1 MGPGFKKTAILLGI
15 VAGLILTHGCGS
27 SKSSTTVGGSG
38 GTGNTAG
45 VTISNE
51 VSSPSEMSVGDIMM
65 VQFSSL
71 GSAEIDFSGADSA
84 SKYYLAVGNLD
95 SGYGSHSVTI
105 QGSLNE
111 LETKSLGEAAYS
123 EDDSEDEKW
132 ENWTTN
138 DAFQQ
143 RLFDIGHAMAI
154 DPDMM
159 VAEPAPVS
167 TSMSAKASLTPK
179 AVGVGDTEEFRVLNS
194 LSSVSSYTT
203 VTGRAKCVESNAIIY
218 LDVEVETE
226 NPSDITDSDISTL
239 CTAFNSQVAVE
250 RAAFGNESDVN
261 GDGKV
266 AALLTP
272 QVNRLGSMGGGI
284 ITGFFLA
291 SDLYSRD
298 GSNLISNEREIV
310 YTLVPDSAGVYGMV
324 IPTTFAK
331 ENLLSAV
338 LPHELQHVISYNQH
352 VFEGE
357 GTPEYNW
364 VNEGLS
370 HFAENLVAYGQEN
383 YSRVG
388 IYLNSPSSY
397 RLAATGSPDLGE
409 RGAAYLF
416 VQFLYE
422 QHPDPETFLWDLYH
436 SNASGIANIEAAY
449 AGTSENFDQFGEFF
463 MRWMTA
469 LVMTNRGISADT
481 RYVYEPRTWNSDTER
496 WQGICLICNA
506 EDGRGTV
513 LNGPTLGT
521 YNGSSSIY
529 MYSSATRFYNVDSVP
544 DVVSFNS
551 TSSGTFGAV
560 LVRKE

>member
-1 MGPGFKKTAILLGI
+1 MGPGVKKTAILLGI
-15 VAGLILTHGCGS
+15 VAGLIITHGCGS
-27 SKSSTTVGGSG
+27 SNSNNTVGGG

-51 VSSPSEMSVGDIMM
+51 VSSPSEMNIGDIMM

-71 GSAEIDFSGADSA
+71 GSAEIDFSGADS
-84 SKYYLAVGNLD
+84 SSQYYLAVGNLD
-95 SGYGSHSVTI
+95 SSYGSHSVTI

-111 LETKSLGEAAYS
+111 LETKSMGEASYS
-123 EDDSEDEKW
+123 VDDSEDEKW
-132 ENWTTN
+132 ASWTAA

-154 DPDMM
+154 DPNVTIAD
-159 VAEPAPVS
+159 PAFSV
-167 TSMSAKASLTPK
+167 SAKAAVSPK
-179 AVGVGDTEEFRVLNS
+179 AAGVGDTEDFRVLNS

-203 VTGRAKCVESNAIIY
+203 VTGRVKCVLSNVIIY
-218 LDVEVETE
+218 LDTEVESE
-226 NPSDITDSDISTL
+226 NPDDLTDSEIATL
-239 CTAFNSQVAVE
+239 CDAFNNQVTTE
-250 RAAFGNESDVN
+250 REVFGNESDVN

-310 YTLVPDSAGVYGMV
+310 YTLVPDSEGVYGMV

-331 ENLLSAV
+331 DNLLSAV
-338 LPHELQHVISYNQH
+338 LPHEFQHVISYNQH

-357 GTPEYNW
+357 GSPEYNW
-364 VNEGLS
+364 LNEGLS
-370 HFAENLVAYGQEN
+370 HFAEDLVGYGQEN

-388 IYLNSPSSY
+388 IFLNSPSSY
-397 RLAATGSPDLGE
+397 KLAATGSPDLGE

-416 VQFLYE
+416 VRFLYE
-422 QHPDPETFLWDLYH
+422 QHGDPETFLWDLYH
-436 SNASGIANIEAAY
+436 NNTSGIANVENAF
-449 AGTSENFDQFGEFF
+449 AGTSESFDQFGEFF
-463 MRWMTA
+463 MRWMSA

-481 RYVYEPRTWNSDTER
+481 RYVYEPRTWNSETER
-496 WQGICLICNA
+496 WLGICLICNA
-506 EDGRGTV
+506 EDGRGSV

-521 YNGSSSIY
+521 YNGSSSFY
-529 MYSSATRFYNVDSVP
+529 MYSSSTRFYNVDSVP
-544 DVVSFNS
+544 DVVTFNS
-551 TSSGTFGAV
+551 TSSGTYGAV
-560 LVRKE
+560 LVRKQ